1 MALNGGAKDV
11 VPIGIGE
18 MHVSD
23 RPGDVL
29 VAYGL
34 GSCVGVVIHD
44 PIGKVGGMVHVA
56 LPESLSAPPRS
67 EERPDARYA
76 DVGVPMLVGEVL
88 RLGGMKARLVAR
100 IAGGGAKMFDV
111 TPELAF
117 MDIGG
122 ARNSVAVRAELEAM
136 GGIPIVA
143 EDIGGADG
151 RTLRYVVGREQ
162 VLSESSGCERWSFSF
177 SGGVFGRCRLSL
189 L

>member
-1 MALNGGAKDV
+1 MALNGAKDV

-23 RPGDVL
+23 KPGDVL

-56 LPESLSAPPRS
+56 LPESLSAPRS
-67 EERPDARYA
+67 EERPDARRYA

-100 IAGGGAKMFDV
+100 IAGGAKMFDV

-117 MDIGG
+117 MDIG

-136 GGIPIVA
+136 GIPIVA

-162 VLSESSGCERWSFSF
+162 VFVRKLGMREVE
-177 SGGVFGRCRLSL
+177 L
-189 L
+189 